1 MYLINKRML
10 EKFNFNKDISI
21 RFRIFITMTSLLVI
35 AFGILAW
42 VTIPQF
48 KKQSDRYHEQ
58 RLERKKSQ
66 LQRSIAYIF
75 QDKQNTSNQFLL
87 DSVFNEKIFEI
98 ADVQNVD
105 FSVYELDGELLNTTI
120 RDSVVSKINDPILK
134 KLSQSQNQSII
145 QMDLIDGIRYRS
157 SFSFIYDNKNN
168 PIWILNLP
176 YYDDDNLNTY
186 ELDSF
191 ILVLGGVYFFLL
203 VIAIL
208 FSYGISIYIT
218 RSLSE
223 IGKKLQQTSLD
234 KTNTK
239 IEINA
244 RTKEV
249 NILVDSYNKMV
260 EKLNDSVE
268 KLSKSNKEQA
278 WREMAKQVAHEIKNP
293 LTPMRLSVQSFQ
305 KNFDVNRKGVEK
317 KIDEFVKTLIQQ
329 IDTMSAIASAFSN
342 FAEMPAQVGEKIN
355 IIETTR
361 LALKIFKEKHIIFIT
376 DHKNIQVDID
386 RTQMVRIITNLVK
399 NAIEACSSTEKPIV
413 EVEIYA
419 KKKNVF
425 IKIKDNGVG
434 IPKDLKNRIFEP
446 KFTTKTSGMGLGLG
460 MVKNL
465 VNSYN
470 GYIDFESNVG
480 KGTIFTIKFP
490 TNLD

>member
-1 MYLINKRML
+1 
-10 EKFNFNKDISI
+10 
-21 RFRIFITMTSLLVI
+21 
-35 AFGILAW
+35 
-42 VTIPQF
+42 
-48 KKQSDRYHEQ
+48 
-58 RLERKKSQ
+58 
-66 LQRSIAYIF
+66 
-75 QDKQNTSNQFLL
+75 
-87 DSVFNEKIFEI
+87 
-98 ADVQNVD
+98 
-105 FSVYELDGELLNTTI
+105 
-120 RDSVVSKINDPILK
+120 
-134 KLSQSQNQSII
+134 
-145 QMDLIDGIRYRS
+145 
-157 SFSFIYDNKNN
+157 
-168 PIWILNLP
+168 
-176 YYDDDNLNTY
+176 
-186 ELDSF
+186 
-191 ILVLGGVYFFLL
+191 
-203 VIAIL
+203 
-208 FSYGISIYIT
+208 
-218 RSLSE
+218 
-223 IGKKLQQTSLD
+223 
-234 KTNTK
+234 
-239 IEINA
+239 
-244 RTKEV
+244 
-249 NILVDSYNKMV
+249 
-260 EKLNDSVE
+260 
-268 KLSKSNKEQA
+268 
-278 WREMAKQVAHEIKNP
+278 
-293 LTPMRLSVQSFQ
+293 MRLSVQSFQ

-470 GYIDFESNVG
+470 GNIDFESNVG

>member
-1 MYLINKRML
+1 
-10 EKFNFNKDISI
+10 
-21 RFRIFITMTSLLVI
+21 
-35 AFGILAW
+35 
-42 VTIPQF
+42 
-48 KKQSDRYHEQ
+48 
-58 RLERKKSQ
+58 
-66 LQRSIAYIF
+66 
-75 QDKQNTSNQFLL
+75 
-87 DSVFNEKIFEI
+87 
-98 ADVQNVD
+98 
-105 FSVYELDGELLNTTI
+105 
-120 RDSVVSKINDPILK
+120 
-134 KLSQSQNQSII
+134 
-145 QMDLIDGIRYRS
+145 
-157 SFSFIYDNKNN
+157 
-168 PIWILNLP
+168 
-176 YYDDDNLNTY
+176 
-186 ELDSF
+186 
-191 ILVLGGVYFFLL
+191 
-203 VIAIL
+203 
-208 FSYGISIYIT
+208 
-218 RSLSE
+218 
-223 IGKKLQQTSLD
+223 
-234 KTNTK
+234 
-239 IEINA
+239 
-244 RTKEV
+244 
-249 NILVDSYNKMV
+249 
-260 EKLNDSVE
+260 
-268 KLSKSNKEQA
+268 
-278 WREMAKQVAHEIKNP
+278 
-293 LTPMRLSVQSFQ
+293 
-305 KNFDVNRKGVEK
+305 
-317 KIDEFVKTLIQQ
+317 
-329 IDTMSAIASAFSN
+329 MSAIASAFSN